1 MAHSGSKWLIVAH
14 SVVYYSPFVLVI
26 TKSARYKHVIPAGIY
41 LLKVNNRNTSTSREI
56 CLKLTTKIP
65 EQRRRRSGIFIV
77 NSEHVSHLVLV
88 FLLLILN
95 M

>member
-1 MAHSGSKWLIVAH
+1 MNKVFLLESILWNETKLI
-14 SVVYYSPFVLVI
+14 
-26 TKSARYKHVIPAGIY
+26 T
-41 LLKVNNRNTSTSREI
+41 LLKNKSPW
-56 CLKLTTKIP
+56 IP
-65 EQRRRRSGIFIV
+65 KRASSEPFWRRSRIFIV